1 MEKQSAEGRVKV
13 YLGFGSNLGKREQN
27 IKAALRV
34 IDEEKDICLS
44 KVSSVHET
52 EPEYVRE
59 QPKFMNC
66 AAEGETSLSPG
77 ELLACLKRIEKRLG
91 RTGGERWGPRIID
104 IDILLYN
111 DLIVDEPG
119 LRIPHPRLRERVFV
133 LLPLTEIAP
142 GLHDPESGRTM
153 GKLLRQLRVQ

>member
-1 MEKQSAEGRVKV
+1 MEKQSAKGRVKV
-13 YLGFGSNLGKREQN
+13 YLGFGSNLGEREGN
-27 IKAALRV
+27 IRAALRAV
-34 IDEEKDICLS
+34 DEEKDICLH

-52 EPEYVRE
+52 EPEYVKE

-66 AAEGETSLSPG
+66 AAEGETLLPPG

-111 DLIVDEPG
+111 SLIVNEPG
-119 LRIPHPRLRERVFV
+119 LRIPHPRLQERIFV
-133 LLPLTEIAP
+133 LLPLTEIVP
-142 GLHDPESGRTM
+142 GLRHPVSGQTM
-153 GKLLRQLRVQ
+153 RELLQQLRG

>member
-1 MEKQSAEGRVKV
+1 LGKQSAKGCRVKV
-13 YLGFGSNLGKREQN
+13 YLGFGSNLGEREQN
-27 IKAALRV
+27 IKAALRA
-34 IDEEKDICLS
+34 IDEEKDICLH

-66 AAEGETSLSPG
+66 VAEGETSLSPG
-77 ELLACLKRIEKRLG
+77 RLLGCLKRIEKRLG

-111 DLIVDEPG
+111 DFIVDEPG

-142 GLHDPESGRTM
+142 GLRDPVSGQTV
-153 GKLLRQLRVQ
+153 GELLRQLRR